1 MLRPTALTLLAVMA
15 AAPASAQTVG
25 RGDCQPHRN
34 GEVRCAVR
42 VDIPG
47 GNRPYSVF
55 ITATRAG
62 NAEARI
68 VADTYISTCGTAGQL
83 IGRSNIANSG
93 TSHVAG
99 FTNERSQAGAVTQGV
114 LGFCVETFLTAC
126 SSNGQAANCQQV
138 LNLGATKI
146 EVR

>member
-1 MLRPTALTLLAVMA
+1 MFRSTIFSLLALLA

-62 NAEARI
+62 NTEARI
-68 VADTYISTCGTAGQL
+68 VADTYISTCGTAGKL
-83 IGRSNIANSG
+83 VGRSNIANSG
-93 TSHVAG
+93 NSHVAG

-114 LGFCVETFLTAC
+114 LGFCVETFLVSC
-126 SSNGQAANCQQV
+126 SSEGQAANCQQV